1 VAATTW
7 RIAASEFDQLLLDV
21 PLDLDL
27 VWSRRLGSVVKGCFQ
42 PFGDE
47 ALPQALDRSQTD
59 TQSRDDLGVRTR
71 ITVFF
76 IGQE

>member
-1 VAATTW
+1 VAATAW

-27 VWSRRLGSVVKGCFQ
+27 VWASRLGSVVKGCLQ

-47 ALPQALDRSQTD
+47 ALPQPLDRSQTG
-59 TQSRDDLGVRTR
+59 TQSRDDLGVCACF
-71 ITVFF
+71 TVCF